1 VVVEAGE
8 MVQVQAELAVEV
20 ELLLLILSVVALPLL
35 QTQEAVLETEQPI
48 MAVRDS

>member
-1 VVVEAGE
+1 MVARE

-35 QTQEAVLETEQPI
+35 QIQEAVLETEQSI
-48 MAVRDS
+48 MEVRD